1 MGLNLLKKNAR
12 KIRSFSPVTSHLK
25 LMKRHLMPEPV
36 PLKNTSGITS
46 MIDISDGLLI
56 DLSHICDESRVG
68 AMIYGDKIPLSKEL
82 AATAKSM
89 KMNPVKLAMKGGE
102 DYALLFTAPRNI
114 KTGAFRIGEIIK
126 KGRLMVDAKGRKTR
140 FKPEGYEHFKK

>member
-1 MGLNLLKKNAR
+1 
-12 KIRSFSPVTSHLK
+12 
-25 LMKRHLMPEPV
+25 
-36 PLKNTSGITS
+36 
-46 MIDISDGLLI
+46 
-56 DLSHICDESRVG
+56 
-68 AMIYGDKIPLSKEL
+68 MIYGDKIPLSKEL